1 MTLFFCRELVVALG
15 RGSKRQMAY
24 LNQPKDVMVIRK
36 QVSLQLCPCVS
47 WSLDYGPE
55 AKRQR
60 SAKHT
65 QV

>member
-1 MTLFFCRELVVALG
+1 
-15 RGSKRQMAY
+15 MAY
-24 LNQPKDVMVIRK
+24 LNEPEDVMVIRK

-47 WSLDYGPE
+47 WSLDHDPE

-60 SAKHT
+60 FAKRT